1 MDRCSWYSS
10 WDVGCDAQLV
20 PPKDAESCV
29 SGMVEIDD
37 VYVYIVKNMYTTY
50 IYIYVYIYIY
60 YTHYIYIYIYIHF
73 PHMSRFPNVLSILR
87 LL

>member
-10 WDVGCDAQLV
+10 LDVGCDAQLV

-37 VYVYIVKNMYTTY
+37 VYVYIVKNMYTTDIY
-50 IYIYVYIYIY
+50 IYIIHI
-60 YTHYIYIYIYIHF
+60 IYIYIYISLICPGF
-73 PHMSRFPNVLSILR
+73 QMFSLF
-87 LL
+87 

>member
-1 MDRCSWYSS
+1 M
-10 WDVGCDAQLV
+10 GCDAQLV

-50 IYIYVYIYIY
+50 IYMYIYIL
-60 YTHYIYIYIYIHF
+60 YTLYIYIHF